1 MQFPKPR
8 YAGGAHREMITTFLG
23 VDKTDTC
30 MESYSTG
37 KSFFSEMVNGGGES
51 YPFAASRM
59 PRKQE
64 RVFSQPAGGIHG
76 KDALAVVSGNA
87 FFYDGEQKFD
97 GMLPGEKQILSFGAY
112 ILIFPDQKYYNTV
125 TGEHGDM
132 DDGETVS
139 AAEWRQMTLVR
150 ASGTTITT
158 GTDLDK
164 TFTQQGGRN
173 YIRGTYSVV
182 SASTGASLDNYTHLA
197 LSFSDFAYAGAGV
210 PESFTITNY
219 EKVVVKGLTADI
231 PPCIFSASDGELY
244 LCTACLMHYNS
255 ESRSYL
261 VTEPVWEAVGITSI
275 VVPADTVPADKI
287 CQVWYDDRH
296 LHITTAEYGIEIDQI
311 ERLGDAVI
319 GFNGTFSL
327 AWKIK
332 TIPVFDFVTV
342 CDNRVFGCY
351 KGYEYNTYESVNML
365 FASALGDFK
374 AWEQFDGVSTD
385 SWFAHCG
392 EDGKFTGACTY
403 GGRPMFFRERYAY
416 ILYGDYPPYSYTLID
431 LRGVADGA
439 SKSLCVVDGCLYW
452 KSRYDIMCYS
462 GSSITAI
469 SECLGN
475 LGSVKYAVGGA
486 YRGKYYIALDNAI
499 YVYDTQRGTWYAE
512 DAQDI
517 INFAECG
524 GKLYYLL
531 RSGELCV
538 IGDSTAEEPNMPWS
552 LTSPPIGYTLPNRKY
567 VSRILIRILYTGEM
581 PVFELSLDGKDWEI
595 CALNAY
601 TTAEGMRT
609 GTLSAPIR
617 PRRCES
623 FRYRVSGAGTYKLTG
638 ITKYIE
644 ESGS

>member
-1 MQFPKPR
+1 MRFPKPR
-8 YAGGAHREMITTFLG
+8 YAGDAHREMITTFLG

-30 MESYSTG
+30 MESSGTG

-87 FFYDGEQKFD
+87 FFYNGEQKFD
-97 GMLPGEKQILSFGAY
+97 GMLPGEKQIVSFGAY

-132 DDGETVS
+132 DSGETIA
-139 AAEWRQMTLVR
+139 AAEWKQMTLVR
-150 ASGTTITT
+150 ASGSTVAT

-164 TFTQQGGRN
+164 TFTEEGGRN
-173 YIRGTYSVV
+173 YINVWYRDAGGSGGDSRAALCF
-182 SASTGASLDNYTHLA
+182 SAC
-197 LSFSDFAYAGAGV
+197 AYAGAGT
-210 PESFTITNY
+210 PESFTVTNY
-219 EKVVVKGLTADI
+219 ENVVVKGLAGDH
-231 PPCIFSASDGELY
+231 PPCIFSVKDGELY
-244 LCTACLMHYNS
+244 LCTACLMQYNS
-255 ESRSYL
+255 PGNYL
-261 VTEPVWEAVGITSI
+261 VTEPAWEAVGVTSF

-287 CQVWYDDRH
+287 CQVWYGDRH
-296 LHITTAEYGIEIDQI
+296 LHITTVEYGLEIDQI
-311 ERLGDAVI
+311 EHLGDAVI
-319 GFNGTFSL
+319 GFNGTFSI

-332 TIPVFDFVTV
+332 TIPAFDFVTV
-342 CDNRVFGCY
+342 CDNRVFGCC

-385 SWFAHCG
+385 SWFAYCG
-392 EDGKFTGACTY
+392 EDGNFTGACTY
-403 GGRPMFFRERYAY
+403 GGRPMFFRENCAY

-439 SKSLCVVDGCLYW
+439 SKSLCEVDGRLYW

-462 GSSITAI
+462 GSSIAGI

-475 LGSVKYAVGGA
+475 LGYVSYAAGGA
-486 YRGKYYIALDNAI
+486 YREKYYIALDGAI

-512 DAQDI
+512 DVQDI
-517 INFAECG
+517 VNFAECG

-531 RSGELCV
+531 RTGALCV
-538 IGDSTAEEPNMPWS
+538 IGDSTAEEPDMPWS
-552 LTSPPIGYTLPNRKY
+552 LTSPPIGYNLPNRKY
-567 VSRILIRILYTGEM
+567 VSRILIRIMYTGAI
-581 PVFELSLDGKDWEI
+581 PVFEISLDGRDWEP

-601 TTAEGMRT
+601 ATAQGVRT

-644 ESGS
+644 ESGT